1 MKRNGKQVGVRRKR
15 REGQKGK
22 EGKGKEGKGREGKKR
37 EGKGREGKGRERGC
51 EDSEPLLNNDNLST
65 PLSMSLACLCLR
77 WSTKTRPFIYV
88 NNSSNIKPYRVFSR
102 RKDKQRRMGSPEF
115 LLIFSVIFCCSAMPF
130 YGCPCK
136 GPGYTYKTSL

>member
-1 MKRNGKQVGVRRKR
+1 VKRNGKQVGVRRKR

-77 WSTKTRPFIYV
+77 
-88 NNSSNIKPYRVFSR
+88 
-102 RKDKQRRMGSPEF
+102 
-115 LLIFSVIFCCSAMPF
+115 
-130 YGCPCK
+130 
-136 GPGYTYKTSL
+136 